1 MNVKV
6 RSLVPQAG
14 QLAIDIRLS
23 STINVT
29 AFSARQDDFQQRNC
43 GLLGISADPIELHRE
58 WLAAPPFKDTPTP
71 GG

>member
-6 RSLVPQAG
+6 RSLTPQVG

-29 AFSARQDDFQQRNC
+29 AFSARQKVTDFV
-43 GLLGISADPIELHRE
+43 ADEIGTNMH
-58 WLAAPPFKDTPTP
+58 
-71 GG
+71 GGEPRLIVGERMLNMV